1 MNDAPSTTRWP
12 SFTQFWA
19 ASTIS
24 SFGTSVTAVAMPV
37 LVIQVLGA
45 TPVEVGL
52 VNAAQF
58 VPYALLGLIA
68 GVYTDLW
75 RRKPVLVWASLG
87 RAVALGAIPVLWLL
101 GFLPLWLLIVL
112 LLVFGSFSVF
122 GFAATQSLLP
132 RILPRSQLVT
142 ANARIDQSDAAA
154 QTLGPALGGGLV
166 GLLGAPVA
174 IAVDAVSYLV
184 DAVLIAFLRVD
195 EPRVPSADRH
205 LGREIREGLQ
215 FMYRHPTLRPLAVSS
230 HVWFFANAAAL
241 TTLSL
246 LALRSFGF
254 SALLFG
260 ILLAASGI
268 ASLIGASLA
277 PVAGRR
283 WGTGPAIVGIRAMY
297 PVVWLLVALAPLTPL
312 GILLLFVAMVI
323 QGLAMGLEN
332 ANEMGYWQ
340 AVTPDSLLG
349 RVNATRRSAN
359 RTIGALG
366 AVSGGVAVSFV
377 GEKAA
382 ILGAV
387 VVLIAAFAIAAFSP
401 LRHARLEADADAD
414 VGA

>member
-1 MNDAPSTTRWP
+1 MSDAPTSTRWP

-68 GVYTDLW
+68 GVYTDRW

-87 RAVALGAIPVLWLL
+87 RAVALGAIPLLWLL

-132 RILPRSQLVT
+132 RVVPRSQLVT

-195 EPRVPSADRH
+195 EPRVPSADRN

-260 ILLAASGI
+260 ILLAAAGI
-268 ASLIGASLA
+268 ASLVGASLA
-277 PVAGRR
+277 AAAGRR
-283 WGTGPAIVGIRAMY
+283 WGTGAAIVGFRAMY
-297 PVVWLLVALAPLTPL
+297 PAAWLLVALAPLTQL
-312 GILLLFVAMVI
+312 GIVLLFVALAI

-340 AVTPDSLLG
+340 AATPDGLLG

-366 AVSGGVAVSFV
+366 AVSGGVAVSLV
-377 GEKAA
+377 GEQVTL
-382 ILGAV
+382 LGV
-387 VVLIAAFAIAAFSP
+387 IVVLIAAFAIAAFSP
-401 LRHARLEADADAD
+401 LRHARLEATQ
-414 VGA
+414 